1 MFKENHKAINTG
13 AFFVE
18 FFTRIPFRGGGEGQ
32 DLRFVRTP
40 LCKV

>member
-1 MFKENHKAINTG
+1 MFKENHKAVNTG

-18 FFTRIPFRGGGEGQ
+18 FFTRIPFRGGGGQ